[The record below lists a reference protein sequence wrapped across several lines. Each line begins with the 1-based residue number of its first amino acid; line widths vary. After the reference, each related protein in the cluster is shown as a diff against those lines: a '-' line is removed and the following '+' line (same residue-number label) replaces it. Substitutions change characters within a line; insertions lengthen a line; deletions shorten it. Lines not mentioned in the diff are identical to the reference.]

1 MKSWVTTTR
10 ECHRDDAVPMTLDTS
25 AVLAILQDEAERIE
39 FVALIEQAP
48 RRLMSAVSV
57 LEAVMVLEGRR
68 GDDAGSDLD
77 LFLQRASIE
86 TVAFD
91 QEQLLLARAAFRR
104 FGKGR
109 HPAGLNFGDC
119 ASYALAE
126 WSGEPLLFKGTDF
139 AATDVVPARPQPA

>member
-1 MKSWVTTTR
+1 
-10 ECHRDDAVPMTLDTS
+10 MTVDTS
-25 AVLAILQDEAERIE
+25 AILAVLQNEAERTE
-39 FVALIEQAP
+39 FVSLIEQAP
-48 RRLMSAVSV
+48 RRLISTLSV
-57 LEAVMVLEGRR
+57 LEAAMVLEGRR

-91 QEQLLLARAAFRR
+91 QEQLSVARAAFRR

-119 ASYALAE
+119 ASYALAQ

-139 AATDVVPARPQPA
+139 AVTDVARARE

>member
-1 MKSWVTTTR
+1 
-10 ECHRDDAVPMTLDTS
+10 MTVDTS
-25 AVLAILQDEAERIE
+25 AILAVLQNEAERTE
-39 FVALIEQAP
+39 FVSLIEQAP
-48 RRLMSAVSV
+48 RRLISTLSV
-57 LEAVMVLEGRR
+57 LEVAMVLEGRR

-91 QEQLLLARAAFRR
+91 QEQLSVARAAFRR

-119 ASYALAE
+119 ASYALAQ

-139 AATDVVPARPQPA
+139 AVTDVARARE